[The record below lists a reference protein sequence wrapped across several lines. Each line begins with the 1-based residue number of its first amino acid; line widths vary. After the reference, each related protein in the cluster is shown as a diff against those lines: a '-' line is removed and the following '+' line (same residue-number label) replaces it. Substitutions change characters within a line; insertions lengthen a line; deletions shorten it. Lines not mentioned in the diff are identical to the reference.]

1 MAKATDDHMANLII
15 LYFRAVDKLLYSFSS
30 KEDLYK
36 VGHEIN
42 KIMVQHN
49 LPLQI
54 PFSTSQAHHY
64 NFFLDHSEETVLG
77 YKWIKSGDLIIP
89 DIIISHGRPGAGK
102 KGITLQQKPFSAE
115 SMTKRIMLSVVPQ
128 VYDPLSWFY
137 DPFKVKLKII
147 FSQICIATPGKD
159 KKSFDTPIMQHCPAL
174 AVASTDA
181 CNQLSAKDQILPLER
196 YVIPEG
202 HDL

>member
-1 MAKATDDHMANLII
+1 MKEVAKATDDHMANLII

-77 YKWIKSGDLIIP
+77 YRWIKSEDLIIP
-89 DIIISHGRPGAGK
+89 DIPWQIRDRE
-102 KGITLQQKPFSAE
+102 KGDNPPAETLFS
-115 SMTKRIMLSVVPQ
+115 
-128 VYDPLSWFY
+128 
-137 DPFKVKLKII
+137 
-147 FSQICIATPGKD
+147 
-159 KKSFDTPIMQHCPAL
+159 
-174 AVASTDA
+174 
-181 CNQLSAKDQILPLER
+181 
-196 YVIPEG
+196 
-202 HDL
+202 